1 VEGTGGAWKE
11 KTPHVHRVTHCR
23 SALKRDAIVHSVLD
37 FLRAVEV
44 ARCSGQVLVP
54 EQSLNLLQFAAG
66 LAAEL
71 GARAALMPHAA
82 LPKLCRMPDYA
93 E

>member
-1 VEGTGGAWKE
+1 M
-11 KTPHVHRVTHCR
+11 THWS
-23 SALKRDAIVHSVLD
+23 SALKRDAIVHRVLD

-71 GARAALMPHAA
+71 GARAAQIMRAKIGRSPPLWRPSPPH
-82 LPKLCRMPDYA
+82 PKSPTR
-93 E
+93 